1 MTDLYNFQADTNG
14 DDLARAE
21 ELMKAMEAGLGTGR
35 DYNDQTHNGPGLKTE
50 SLDAVTKVLAQRMEH
65 LVFHQSMPKQRI
77 YNTVH
82 EYNQLVKYGDEIG
95 IFNSEGETPSF
106 TDSQYRRKSA
116 VTKFTGIGGQVTHP
130 AMLAKYADGKNAL
143 QREVEN
149 KTILLMTLLNQK
161 SVNANSSK
169 IGAEFDGVFRLHE
182 IGIADI
188 VGGIDGMSSEQ
199 LLDTYFNDVAVIDAD
214 GAILDDTT
222 VEKSVSAVVN
232 DRFGMVDRIIAPPA
246 VWSAYV
252 SNFHESKRF
261 IPGLSGAIVGAT
273 TGQSVNDIQT
283 QFGKVPI
290 KSDIFFDYRR
300 PKKVGAAATS
310 AKAPASVVPDNANPI
325 TVVSADAKTKFTNHA
340 GTYFYAV
347 AAKNRYGESA
357 LVGLNATAQAVAA
370 TESIDLKFAAGAG
383 AYAAESFVI
392 YRSKADQATQA
403 TADFYP
409 IFEVSVAEL
418 TAGWDGANSG
428 LVRDRNRFIAGTY
441 SAMVYQN
448 SPDVLEYLEFG
459 PTQKMD
465 LAITSPSRR
474 FLILNYGCPV
484 LYQPGK
490 VARIVNIQGSN
501 Y

>member
-35 DYNDQTHNGPGLKTE
+35 DYNDQIHNGPGLKTE

-82 EYNQLVKYGDEIG
+82 EYNQLAKYGDEIG

-161 SVNANSSK
+161 AVNADSSK
-169 IGAEFDGVFRLHE
+169 VGAEFDGVFRLHQL
-182 IGIADI
+182 GLADI
-188 VGGIDGMSSEQ
+188 VGGSTGMSSEQ
-199 LLDTYFNDVAVIDAD
+199 LLDTYFNDTAVIDAD
-214 GAILDDTT
+214 GEILVDGV

-232 DRFGMVDRIIAPPA
+232 DRFGMVDRIIAPPS

-252 SNFHESKRF
+252 TKFHESKRF
-261 IPGLSGAIVGAT
+261 IPGLAGSIVGAT
-273 TGQSVNDIQT
+273 TGQSINSIQT
-283 QFGKVPI
+283 QFGAVPI

-310 AKAPASVVPDNANPI
+310 AKAPASVVPDNSTPYAI
-325 TVVSADAKTKFTNHA
+325 VSADAKTKFTNHA
-340 GTYFYAV
+340 GAYFYAV
-347 AAKNRYGESA
+347 TAKNRYGESA
-357 LVGLNATAQAVAA
+357 LVSMRATAQAVAA
-370 TESIDLKFAAGAG
+370 TESVDLKFVAGAG

-392 YRSKADQATQA
+392 YRTKADQPALS

-409 IFEVSVAEL
+409 MFEVSVSEL
-418 TAGWDGANSG
+418 QAGWDGANATK
-428 LVRDRNRFIAGTY
+428 VRDRNRFIAGTQ

-448 SPDVLEYLEFG
+448 SPDVIEYLEFG

-474 FLILNYGCPV
+474 FLVLNYGCPV

-490 VARIVNIQGSN
+490 MARIVNIQGSN

>member
-1 MTDLYNFQADTNG
+1 MTDLYNFQSDVNG

-35 DYNDQTHNGPGLKTE
+35 DYNDTIHNGPGLKTE

-82 EYNQLVKYGDEIG
+82 EYNQLFKYGEDVG
-95 IFNSEGETPSF
+95 IFNAEGETPAF

-116 VTKFTGIGGQVTHP
+116 VTKFTGVGGQVTHP

-161 SVNANSSK
+161 TVNANSSK
-169 IGAEFDGVFRLHE
+169 GDKEFDGVFRLHE
-182 IGIADI
+182 LGLADI
-188 VGGIDGMSSEQ
+188 VGGATGMSSEA

-214 GAILDDTT
+214 GAILKDKLI
-222 VEKSVSAVVN
+222 ENSMQAIVN
-232 DRFGMVDRIIAPPA
+232 DRFGMADRIIAPPS

-252 SNFHESKRF
+252 TQYHESKRF
-261 IPGLSGAIVGAT
+261 IPGLSGAIIGAT
-273 TGQSVNDIQT
+273 TGQSVNDVQT
-283 QFGKVPI
+283 QFGKLPI
-290 KSDIFFDYRR
+290 KSDIFFDYRK
-300 PKKVGAAATS
+300 PKKYNAVATS
-310 AKAPASVVPDNANPI
+310 DKAPAKPVKDGSTPNAVN
-325 TVVSADAKTKFTNHA
+325 TDTKTKFTNHA
-340 GTYFYAV
+340 GTYFYGV
-347 AAKNRYGESA
+347 TAKNRYGESA
-357 LVGLNATAQAVAA
+357 IEPINTTGQAVTA
-370 TESIDLKFAAGAG
+370 TQSVDIKFAAGSG

-392 YRSKADQATQA
+392 YRTEADPASYQ
-403 TADFYP
+403 TADYHP
-409 IFEVSVAEL
+409 MFEVSVAEL
-418 TAGWDGANSG
+418 AAGWDGGAVT
-428 LVRDRNRFIAGTY
+428 LVRDRNRFIAGTH
-441 SAMVYQN
+441 SALVYEN
-448 SPDVLEYLEFG
+448 SPEVIEYLEFG

-474 FLILNYGCPV
+474 FLVLNYGCPV

-490 VARIVNIQGSN
+490 VSRIVNIKGSKTN
-501 Y
+501 

>member
-1 MTDLYNFQADTNG
+1 MTDLYNFQADMNG

-35 DYNDQTHNGPGLKTE
+35 DYNDQTHSGPGLKTE

-169 IGAEFDGVFRLHE
+169 VGAEFDGVFRLHE
-182 IGIADI
+182 LGIADI
-188 VGGIDGMSSEQ
+188 TGGSAGMSSET
-199 LLDTYFNDVAVIDAD
+199 LLDTYFGDTAVIDAD
-214 GAILDDTT
+214 GEILEDII

-252 SNFHESKRF
+252 TNFHESKRF
-261 IPGLSGAIVGAT
+261 SVGQSGAIVGAT

-310 AKAPASVVPDNANPI
+310 DKAPAQIVPDGVAPVAVN
-325 TVVSADAKTKFTNHA
+325 TDAKTKFGNHA

-357 LVGLNATAQAVAA
+357 LVGLNAVSQAVAA
-370 TESIDLKFAAGAG
+370 TESVDVKFAAGAG
-383 AYAAESFVI
+383 AYAAESYVI
-392 YRSKADQATQA
+392 YRTKANQAAQA
-403 TADFYP
+403 TADFFP
-409 IFEVSVAEL
+409 IFEVSVTEL
-418 TAGWDGANSG
+418 AAGWDGAAAT

-448 SPDVLEYLEFG
+448 SPDVIEYLEFG

-474 FLILNYGCPV
+474 FLVLNYGCPV